1 MIRVLV
7 VEDEPLT
14 GAAHAEYVGR
24 CDGFEVVG
32 IARTGRAAVL
42 AVRERAAS
50 GEPVDLVLLD
60 VNLPDMSGLEAA
72 RALRAQRCG
81 VDLLVV
87 TAHRDVAT
95 VREAT
100 SVGAVGFLVKPFS
113 FQDLRSRLE
122 AYSAYHRALAST
134 SPEDATVDQPQL
146 DRLFATLSAGRRA
159 SPPKGLAADTLE
171 KVAEAL
177 RQTPSSV
184 PRERSPETSG
194 SRGSPLGGISST
206 CARPGCSNGGRA
218 AAHRAGPSSSTGGVA
233 ESRAA
238 RVVHGEAP
246 PR

>member
-32 IARTGRAAVL
+32 VARTGRSAVR

-50 GEPVDLVLLD
+50 SEPVDLVLLD

-95 VREAT
+95 VREAS

-113 FQDLRSRLE
+113 FQDLLGKLE
-122 AYSAYHRALAST
+122 AYAAFHRALASPT
-134 SPEDATVDQPQL
+134 PEDTTVDQTQL
-146 DRLFATLSAGRRA
+146 DRLFATLSAGMRTA
-159 SPPKGLAADTLE
+159 PPKGLAADTLE
-171 KVAEAL
+171 KVAAAL
-177 RQTPSSV
+177 RATPEFRSAGEIARDLGLSRV
-184 PRERSPETSG
+184 TARRYLEHLCETGMLERRARHGAPGRPELEYG
-194 SRGSPLGGISST
+194 WRG
-206 CARPGCSNGGRA
+206 
-218 AAHRAGPSSSTGGVA
+218 
-233 ESRAA
+233 
-238 RVVHGEAP
+238 
-246 PR
+246 

>member
-24 CDGFEVVG
+24 CDGFEVAG

-177 RQTPSSV
+177 RQTPEFRSAGEIARDLGLSRV
-184 PRERSPETSG
+184 TARRYLEHLCETGMLERRARRGAPGRPELEYG
-194 SRGSPLGGISST
+194 WRG
-206 CARPGCSNGGRA
+206 
-218 AAHRAGPSSSTGGVA
+218 
-233 ESRAA
+233 
-238 RVVHGEAP
+238 
-246 PR
+246 

>member
-100 SVGAVGFLVKPFS
+100 SVGAVEILVKQFS

-177 RQTPSSV
+177 RQTPEFRSAGEIARDLGLSRV
-184 PRERSPETSG
+184 TARRYLEHLCETGMLERRARRGAPGRPELEYG
-194 SRGSPLGGISST
+194 WRG
-206 CARPGCSNGGRA
+206 
-218 AAHRAGPSSSTGGVA
+218 
-233 ESRAA
+233 
-238 RVVHGEAP
+238 
-246 PR
+246 